1 MNNLEIITE
10 IRTNLNNYIDPK
22 TKKTSQNFFKEKIK
36 AHGVKT
42 SIVTRISKESF
53 KQIKDLNNEDI
64 FSLGEELLKSGF
76 LEESFITFKWA
87 NYLSKNFKKKD
98 FKILEFWLDKYVT
111 NWASCDTLCNHP
123 IGNFIMM
130 YPDYIVNLKEWTK
143 SNNRWVR
150 RGSSSS
156 LIIPARKGLFLNDI
170 FEISSLL
177 IEDKDDLVQK
187 GYGWMLKEASRLH
200 QDEVFNYIINNKKIM
215 PRISLRYA
223 IEKMPDHLRK
233 EAMKK

>member
-98 FKILEFWLDKYVT
+98 FKILEFWLDIFVI
-111 NWASCDTLCNHP
+111 NWA
-123 IGNFIMM
+123 
-130 YPDYIVNLKEWTK
+130 
-143 SNNRWVR
+143 
-150 RGSSSS
+150 
-156 LIIPARKGLFLNDI
+156 
-170 FEISSLL
+170 
-177 IEDKDDLVQK
+177 
-187 GYGWMLKEASRLH
+187 
-200 QDEVFNYIINNKKIM
+200 
-215 PRISLRYA
+215 
-223 IEKMPDHLRK
+223 
-233 EAMKK
+233 